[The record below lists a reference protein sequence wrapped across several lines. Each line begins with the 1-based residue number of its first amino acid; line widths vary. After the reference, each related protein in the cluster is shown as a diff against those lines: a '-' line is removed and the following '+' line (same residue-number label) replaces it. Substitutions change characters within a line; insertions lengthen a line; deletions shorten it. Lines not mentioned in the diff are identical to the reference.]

1 MIQIFHDLENDYME
15 KSFFHQLI
23 QRKLDM
29 NVSLEMVKND
39 FREYMEEQHMLLSER
54 VFCYTI
60 IYLFVF
66 LNQKI
71 KNDKSK
77 AASKLTGETAS
88 DNLLNWF
95 AQKYEISVTK
105 SDIKSFG
112 RYMKQH
118 DFNIGSEQKR
128 D

>member
-1 MIQIFHDLENDYME
+1 
-15 KSFFHQLI
+15 
-23 QRKLDM
+23 
-29 NVSLEMVKND
+29 
-39 FREYMEEQHMLLSER
+39 MEEQHMLLSER

-118 DFNIGSEQKR
+118 DFNIASEQKEINDVELYGISYISCKWWGR
-128 D
+128 CKLQSSDRHGIIESLLDHTGH